1 MEVRVRRAV
10 FRSFHQSSMRP
21 LSRGASV
28 IIVEKFVRN
37 PHGKVFNARE
47 IGERRISELNLR
59 TVGNHLVNEIDVI
72 ELGTYSIRNIP
83 VMVALVGLTAGQA
96 WRIVAYTKEN
106 IDKYFGHCYVIKG
119 RKIRHIGGRYRSANL
134 YEAIHEY
141 EAEETGKALKYM
153 GAQEIFTTCTTR
165 RMKQKVT
172 TKVRE
177 GGTVKEV
184 IVCRRFENSRI
195 TCVCKSRKVW

>member
-1 MEVRVRRAV
+1 
-10 FRSFHQSSMRP
+10 MRP

-37 PHGKVFNARE
+37 PHGKVFSARE

-59 TVGNHLVNEIDVI
+59 TVGSHIVNEIDVV
-72 ELGTYSIRNIP
+72 ELGTCSIRNIP

-153 GAQEIFTTCTTR
+153 GAQEIFATCTTR

>member
-1 MEVRVRRAV
+1 
-10 FRSFHQSSMRP
+10 MRP

-153 GAQEIFTTCTTR
+153 GAQEIFATCTTR

>member
-1 MEVRVRRAV
+1 
-10 FRSFHQSSMRP
+10 MRP

-37 PHGKVFNARE
+37 PHGKVFSARE

-72 ELGTYSIRNIP
+72 ELGTCSIRNIP

-141 EAEETGKALKYM
+141 EAEETGKTLKYM
-153 GAQEIFTTCTTR
+153 NAQEIFTTCTTR